1 MAARRAAS
9 DPSWSAARTIPSA
22 RASGSGACFRDSIS
36 SSTQRNC
43 PVEVLD
49 EPRAFLDVES
59 AQRVRAILAECPR
72 ERLVLVNT
80 HDPELIKQ
88 AGKVLR
94 LQVSDRER
102 AERWHHG

>member
-1 MAARRAAS
+1 M
-9 DPSWSAARTIPSA
+9 
-22 RASGSGACFRDSIS
+22 
-36 SSTQRNC
+36 
-43 PVEVLD
+43 EVLD